1 MGGAQLTPQKKQRSS
16 QLFDWKTFPTK
27 ALQQNHLPKCELVL
41 DPPSYRLMKG
51 TDAKKRPTFCS
62 WTLRFV
68 SCILAHPTLSEA
80 LKRRQPEVR
89 VEKAVKGWV
98 AFFGLIDLPS
108 RKKT

>member
-27 ALQQNHLPKCELVL
+27 ALQQSHLPKCELVL

-89 VEKAVKGWV
+89 GGR
-98 AFFGLIDLPS
+98 FS
-108 RKKT
+108 R